1 MIMNVMSVALSIA
14 PGPPSSTSRA
24 PIQRI
29 SIATETPISSVIGCD
44 SAAMRVMRTIP
55 DE

>member
-1 MIMNVMSVALSIA
+1 MIMNVISVALSIVPA
-14 PGPPSSTSRA
+14 PDSTSRA

-29 SIATETPISSVIGCD
+29 SIATDVPIISVIGCESD
-44 SAAMRVMRTIP
+44 ATRVMRTIP

>member
-1 MIMNVMSVALSIA
+1 MIMKVMSVALSIA

-29 SIATETPISSVIGCD
+29 IIATETPISSVIGCD
-44 SAAMRVMRTIP
+44 SAAMRVMRTMP
-55 DE
+55 EE